1 MAWDSKRPVRW
12 RRLLIEWLVVMA
24 FMLIVTTFFTS
35 NRSIGNYVAVL
46 IGGAIYPLFGWVLAK
61 FGYQRTSLKEQ
72 RANAQAATAA
82 KRAATAA
89 ATPTGRAKPAPTRRT
104 STGPSQRPNKARR

>member
-12 RRLLIEWLVVMA
+12 RRLLTEWAVVMV

-35 NRSIGNYVAVL
+35 NRSVGSYAAVL
-46 IGGAIYPLFGWVLAK
+46 VGGSIYPVFGWVLAK

-72 RANAQAATAA
+72 RERASVAAAA
-82 KRAATAA
+82 KRAAAAPTTA
-89 ATPTGRAKPAPTRRT
+89 GRPKPPPTRRT
-104 STGPSQRPNKARR
+104 STGPSQRSKKARR